1 MSKNSASTTRF
12 LPKGLRILHEDRDI
26 LVIDKP
32 PGLLTIATDKEKSRT
47 AYSFLTDYV
56 RKGSTTSQKR
66 IFIVHR
72 LDRETSGILIF
83 AKTIEAKLSL
93 QSQWD
98 TTQKKYVA
106 VVHGTCKK
114 KSDTIT
120 TYLVETQAH
129 SVYSTADSVKGMLS
143 HTAYKVLKQAKSCA
157 LLEVDL
163 LTGRKHQIRVH
174 LAGIGHP
181 IVGDKKYGKAT
192 GVQKRLALHARSIS
206 FKHPFSGKMLTF
218 ETQMPPYF
226 NTLVG
231 IADTRQVIPASS
243 APVSSRPARPSSTAP
258 AHKTSRGQRST

>member
-1 MSKNSASTTRF
+1 MSNNSAPTTRF
-12 LPKGLRILHEDRDI
+12 LPKGLRILHEDKDI

-32 PGLLTIATDKEKSRT
+32 PGLLTIATDKERSRT

-56 RKGSTTSQKR
+56 RKGSTTSQKH

-93 QSQWD
+93 QTQWD
-98 TTQKKYVA
+98 TTQKKYLA
-106 VVHGTCKK
+106 VVHGICKK

-120 TYLVETQAH
+120 TYLTETKAH
-129 SVYSTADSVKGMLS
+129 DVYSTSDRVNGMLS
-143 HTAYKVLKQAKSCA
+143 HTAYRVLKQSKSCA

-181 IVGDKKYGKAT
+181 IVGDRKYGKGT
-192 GVQKRLALHARSIS
+192 KGQNRMALHAYSIC
-206 FKHPFSGKMLTF
+206 FKHPFNGRMLTF
-218 ETQMPPYF
+218 ETRVPPLF
-226 NTLVG
+226 HALVG
-231 IADTRQVIPASS
+231 IVDSTRDKPEH
-243 APVSSRPARPSSTAP
+243 P
-258 AHKTSRGQRST
+258 